1 MKKTNQ
7 FGYWTEALVY
17 PLLLIAVLWIVFW
30 ADHLFDL
37 VDFYKMGIK
46 PKTMSGLKGI
56 IFMPFIHDK
65 TGYEHIVNNSLPIG
79 VLLGALIYYY
89 REIALKVFVLTWVV
103 TGVGLWVFAAN
114 NNSFHIGISGVIYGL
129 ASFLFVSGV
138 LRKYLPL
145 QAISLFVAF
154 VYGSLIWGIFP
165 MKAHV
170 SWEGHLSGMVAGIIL
185 AFVFRKRGPQSPKYL
200 YEIEKELGIEPPDFE
215 GELKER
221 ERLYAESLLQNERE
235 QIDHS
240 KEITIKYIYKP
251 NSKGETDRE

>member
-114 NNSFHIGISGVIYGL
+114 NNLSTSSSDKKFSTTCIRSLDLPKYPDGTSVN
-129 ASFLFVSGV
+129 LFGSN
-138 LRKYLPL
+138 
-145 QAISLFVAF
+145 S
-154 VYGSLIWGIFP
+154 SLI
-165 MKAHV
+165 V
-170 SWEGHLSGMVAGIIL
+170 TL
-185 AFVFRKRGPQSPKYL
+185 
-200 YEIEKELGIEPPDFE
+200 
-215 GELKER
+215 
-221 ERLYAESLLQNERE
+221 
-235 QIDHS
+235 
-240 KEITIKYIYKP
+240 
-251 NSKGETDRE
+251 